1 MANLTLRH
9 IYKVYPNGVKAV
21 NDFNMEIQDEEFIV
35 FVGPSGCGK
44 STTLRMI
51 AGLEEISAGELYIN
65 DKFVNYTEPKNR
77 DIAMVFQNYALYPHL
92 NVYENIAFGLRLRHL
107 PKAEIDEKVHKAA
120 EMLGLTDYLKTKP
133 GALSGGQR
141 QRVALGRALVR
152 EPKVFLLDEPLSN
165 LDAKLRGFMRGEITK
180 LHSKL
185 KTTFIYVTH
194 DQVEAMTMGDRIVV
208 MKDGF
213 IQQIDTPK
221 NLYRYP
227 INKFVAN
234 FIGTPQMNFSNVTL
248 AKEKD
253 KIRLDVTNTD
263 TSFLLPREYFLK
275 VDPQYFD
282 GQTSLSL
289 ALRSEYASIDPKEFP
304 YTCKV
309 KIVGVEEL
317 GTEIQLL
324 TDFDI
329 NRDVLTLDTGNDEVI
344 KTSLAIRTDADY
356 EGKVNDIITI
366 SLDLKHLHI
375 FDNETEMVINP
386 RLPTYSRVKCLIKQ
400 NTLHI
405 LNKKVNLPKAM
416 PLKDGEFD
424 VVIPINSLTINKN
437 DKELEIYDVEKI
449 DDKYLVQFFQNGE
462 VLFALSNEE
471 LRKGDKVG
479 LDISLTELDF
489 YQNKELVFSHL
500 NSINELEGM
509 VYYHKEKNEE
519 HKKVKVLDYLID
531 DLELSCY
538 NDLAY
543 RTFITASD
551 RSIYDQDL
559 IFKFTPEDIYLD
571 KDGLFEL
578 VVKDVLDYDSKKYAL
593 CIYKEKELLILLKE
607 GEEVGVNQKI
617 KASINADMMQVFD
630 KKKSIR
636 LV

>member
-1 MANLTLRH
+1 MANLALRH

-21 NDFNMEIQDEEFIV
+21 NDFNMEIKDEEFIV

-51 AGLEEISAGELYIN
+51 AGLEEISAGELYI
-65 DKFVNYTEPKNR
+65 DDRFVNYVEPKNR

-92 NVYENIAFGLRLRHL
+92 SVYENIAFGLRLRRL
-107 PKAEIDEKVHKAA
+107 PKAEIDKKVHKAA

-227 INKFVAN
+227 VNKFVAN
-234 FIGTPQMNFSNVTL
+234 FIGTPQMNFSDVTL

-253 KIRLDVTNTD
+253 KIRLKVTNTN

-275 VDPQYFD
+275 VDPKYFD
-282 GQTSLSL
+282 DRTSLSL
-289 ALRSEYASIDPKEFP
+289 ALRSEYVSIDTKQFP
-304 YTCKV
+304 YTCDV

-329 NRDVLTLDTGNDEVI
+329 NRDVLTLDTGDDEVI

-356 EGKVNDIITI
+356 EGKVNDIIKI

-375 FDNETEMVINP
+375 FDNETEDVINP
-386 RLPTYSRVKCLIKQ
+386 LLPSHSRIHTSVSK
-400 NTLHI
+400 NN
-405 LNKKVNLPKAM
+405 LNIMSKKVELPKAM
-416 PLKDGEFD
+416 PLEDNEYD
-424 VVIPINSLTINKN
+424 VVIPIDAIKINK
-437 DKELEIYDVEKI
+437 DKKELEIYEVEKI
-449 DDKYLVQFFQNGE
+449 NDQYLISFFKDGE
-462 VLFALSNEE
+462 VLFTLSEEE
-471 LRKGDKVG
+471 LKKGEKVG
-479 LDISLTELDF
+479 IDISLTELDF
-489 YQNKELVFSHL
+489 YKDNELFFAHL

-519 HKKVKVLDYLID
+519 GKKVKVLDYLID
-531 DLELSCY
+531 DLELPCH
-538 NDLAY
+538 NELAY
-543 RTFITASD
+543 RSFITVND
-551 RSIYDQDL
+551 RSVYDQDM
-559 IFKFTPEDIYLD
+559 IYRFTPEDIYLD
-571 KDGLFEL
+571 NEGVFNLD
-578 VVKDVLDYDSKKYAL
+578 VKDILDYGDQKYAL
-593 CIYKEKELLILLKE
+593 CLYKEKEIIMILKE
-607 GEEVGVNQKI
+607 NEQIEIGSQI
-617 KASINADMMQVFD
+617 KATINADNMQVYD
-630 KKKSIR
+630 KKKGIR